1 MGGDRLLWNA
11 VATPLAAHYRVLVP
25 DLRGHGWT
33 PAPPGSQFT
42 MAELEEDV
50 LRLLDQKGLESVHLV
65 GHSAGAFLALRI
77 ALDHP
82 ERVRSL
88 ILVSGAAYC
97 DQHTRSVIDR
107 WWSTYAEEGADGLAL
122 RLLKDLYYPDWVEAH
137 MEFVDELYE
146 DVNQRD
152 FTAAVAWGR
161 ALKTFDELNSI
172 AAIRRPTLIVQ
183 AMDDQVMDASHGRI
197 LRQTIPGSLI
207 RIFAQTGH
215 MIPVERPT
223 GTRRGAFRARPARGI
238 EGPRR
243 GPANRQHDVYLP
255 DGSAGYDER
264 PGDSGP
270 GGAGRGPRAS
280 TPGLAGARSDPR
292 TWPYSPPQREP
303 GRPGCGSG
311 EGLLRLAGM
320 NVPPDPTPASV
331 ETWLAR
337 FSPGSPPTGHA
348 GAAVTIVLRSGA
360 GTWRSC

>member
-223 GTRRGAFRARPARGI
+223 ELAEALSEHVQRAESKDPGGTR
-238 EGPRR
+238 
-243 GPANRQHDVYLP
+243 
-255 DGSAGYDER
+255 
-264 PGDSGP
+264 
-270 GGAGRGPRAS
+270 
-280 TPGLAGARSDPR
+280 
-292 TWPYSPPQREP
+292 
-303 GRPGCGSG
+303 
-311 EGLLRLAGM
+311 
-320 NVPPDPTPASV
+320 
-331 ETWLAR
+331 
-337 FSPGSPPTGHA
+337 
-348 GAAVTIVLRSGA
+348 
-360 GTWRSC
+360 